1 MQGCRQQPAGR
12 IGSTLPP
19 VRRLARC
26 RRRGVRATCILDPL
40 TRETRNGTGKEE
52 ACRQENHFCQ
62 AGQEDGKWQKAPQVR
77 RHPAAEGGVPNFDA
91 SRGLTTLASKSR
103 PAASAWRDLR
113 FAARRLDRSSG
124 AMRNQEAGRA
134 QPGRGEQSR
143 TRTVQWTVCARQ
155 TPTAQALGT
164 SRAERPVGLRCL
176 TFLRS
181 RTPKVEQSLAVLRY
195 VCRVKLDWASSATT
209 APRRWLGKACK
220 TGSQFVRA
228 RAVDAEREAVRSLD
242 RSSGAPRRRDER
254 IARPPV
260 GQQSY
265 LDVGETGSL

>member
-1 MQGCRQQPAGR
+1 MRPTSTSIQRCPVQSTTPRKVTGYQRAGQPAFQVLQRCVMRVQSADDCRDPARSGSAGQRPGAQGRRWRRIGTARRGAALRMTGLRPRQQPAGR

-134 QPGRGEQSR
+134 QPNGASDSGHEQSSGLCVPGKR
-143 TRTVQWTVCARQ
+143 PRHKPWA
-155 TPTAQALGT
+155 
-164 SRAERPVGLRCL
+164 RAE
-176 TFLRS
+176 
-181 RTPKVEQSLAVLRY
+181 QSA
-195 VCRVKLDWASSATT
+195 
-209 APRRWLGKACK
+209 
-220 TGSQFVRA
+220 Q
-228 RAVDAEREAVRSLD
+228 
-242 RSSGAPRRRDER
+242 
-254 IARPPV
+254 
-260 GQQSY
+260 
-265 LDVGETGSL
+265 